1 MQNFFLLYISL
12 GGGVPKGPSDE
23 NQQAFPKD
31 IYDGKNLKK
40 CIYMTELPYL
50 SNNGLRLFY
59 LSPIP
64 CTT

>member
-1 MQNFFLLYISL
+1 MQNFFLLHISL
-12 GGGVPKGPSDE
+12 GGGVPKGSSDE

-31 IYDGKNLKK
+31 ICDGKNLKK
-40 CIYMTELPYL
+40 MHMTETPYL
-50 SNNGLRLFY
+50 SNNGSRLFY